1 MKKAFNYS
9 VRTREILSLKFL
21 LEEAG
26 NKDEGLEVL
35 ILTLFP
41 WQAQQMFRLA
51 RPSPILPTTKSTF
64 YPYTSMNMGR
74 DLYRRS
80 DTIRVTPHLSS
91 SWDLV
96 KREQ

>member
-9 VRTREILSLKFL
+9 VRTREIVSLKFL

-51 RPSPILPTTKSTF
+51 RPSPILPTTVWAIHKHE
-64 YPYTSMNMGR
+64 YGK
-74 DLYRRS
+74 RS
-80 DTIRVTPHLSS
+80 LQ
-91 SWDLV
+91 
-96 KREQ
+96 EE